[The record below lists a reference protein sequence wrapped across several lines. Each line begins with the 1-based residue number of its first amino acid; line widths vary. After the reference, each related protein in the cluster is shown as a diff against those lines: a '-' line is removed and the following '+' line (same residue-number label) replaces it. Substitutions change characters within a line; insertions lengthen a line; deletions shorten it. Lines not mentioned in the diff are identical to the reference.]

1 MRLPKKETT
10 RNGIEKKDI
19 RSGNEKENNQEN
31 RQPPFGTTAK
41 ILCVKPDCFLPP
53 PPPPI
58 FLVSVVYVYLST
70 DVSLALNAVLTF
82 TQSVQIKNSTW
93 EWVGAH

>member
-1 MRLPKKETT
+1 MKRKTIRKTDNLHLGQQPK
-10 RNGIEKKDI
+10 
-19 RSGNEKENNQEN
+19 S
-31 RQPPFGTTAK
+31 
-41 ILCVKPDCFLPP
+41 CVSSQIVSFPP
-53 PPPPI
+53 PPP

-70 DVSLALNAVLTF
+70 DVSLALNVVLTF

>member
-53 PPPPI
+53 PPL

-70 DVSLALNAVLTF
+70 DVSLALNVVLTF
-82 TQSVQIKNSTW
+82 TQSV
-93 EWVGAH
+93 